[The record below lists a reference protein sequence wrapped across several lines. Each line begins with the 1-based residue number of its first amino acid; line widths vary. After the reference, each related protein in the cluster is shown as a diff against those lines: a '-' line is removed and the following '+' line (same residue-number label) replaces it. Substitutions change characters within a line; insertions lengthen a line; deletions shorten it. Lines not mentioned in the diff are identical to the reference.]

1 MRTGFRYALARGYDA
16 VVQVDADGQH
26 DPGEVNALLAGLDK
40 ADIVIG
46 SRFAGKGVYQARGPR
61 KYAMVALSLVFSR
74 LARTKVTDVTSGFK
88 AMGPQAIKL
97 FACYY
102 PAEYLGDTVESLV
115 MAIRAKLKI
124 REVPVVMLER
134 AGGTPSHSPIMA
146 ELHSRDV
153 SVALVRTDE
162 FATWEDPVSWWP
174 RLVDGVLD
182 PVREGRPGRYR
193 RMDWTS
199 GFPRLGEFVTV
210 EMPDVLVLEGVSSGR
225 ASIRPSL
232 SYLCWVDSP
241 DPAVR
246 LERAVAR
253 DGEVSRLPLS
263 GWQAFERGWFAVD
276 KTRQH
281 AGSHR

>member
-1 MRTGFRYALARGYDA
+1 
-16 VVQVDADGQH
+16 
-26 DPGEVNALLAGLDK
+26 VNALLASPPKLGDVRLLAID
-40 ADIVIG
+40 G
-46 SRFAGKGVYQARGPR
+46 PSGAGK
-61 KYAMVALSLVFSR
+61 ST
-74 LARTKVTDVTSGFK
+74 LATAV
-88 AMGPQAIKL
+88 
-97 FACYY
+97 
-102 PAEYLGDTVESLV
+102 
-115 MAIRAKLKI
+115 
-124 REVPVVMLER
+124 
-134 AGGTPSHSPIMA
+134 MA

-276 KTRQH
+276 KLDNTRDRTGH
-281 AGSHR
+281 NYLK